1 MRSFLFFNSD
11 LRKDIFRDAQQ
22 HSSCTSSISVCGNAD
37 IGKQSPISNFFFDSN
52 VEEIDDLG
60 ETGGKGYMQ
69 SYKPARDNAVTY
81 PLCCILSTQ
90 SHCLPF
96 DTTSKF

>member
-1 MRSFLFFNSD
+1 
-11 LRKDIFRDAQQ
+11 LRKDTFCDAQQ
-22 HSSCTSSISVCGNAD
+22 PASYTSSISISVNAD
-37 IGKQSPISNFFFDSN
+37 IDKQSPISNFFSDSN